1 MNYKQGDIIKVA
13 LGPTIGHEQKGYRP
27 VLVIQNNLLSEAIE
41 STTVVLPISTSNTLL
56 PFEIELPKSLK
67 TKGKI
72 LCRQVRALD
81 LKSRDTKYVETV
93 SNEILDQAIFYVSKI
108 ISK

>member
-1 MNYKQGDIIKVA
+1 MKYKQGDIIKVA
-13 LGPTIGHEQKGYRP
+13 LGPTKGHEQKGYRP
-27 VLVIQNNLLSEAIE
+27 VLIIQNNLLSKAIE
-41 STTVVLPISTSNTLL
+41 STTIVLPISSSKSLF

-72 LCRQVRALD
+72 LCRQIRALD
-81 LKSRDTKYVETV
+81 LNNRDSKYVETV
-93 SNEILDQAIFYVSKI
+93 SQDVLDKAIYYVSKI